1 MLNVFP
7 SYTQAKLHGRRIV
20 QFGFVLLLPF
30 FFTSCD
36 EPLPPHEDPKSLFQ
50 GELNPEYRYI
60 ASGSQLWINIFA
72 INTFDETLQAP
83 ARLEGTVEIVLE
95 RAPEYRKT
103 IALDRTLLVNPS
115 ILSQW
120 TGQVTVNAGDT
131 VQFRYRWNFVD
142 DNGIYLPSKVFKKI
156 HDPDFPDIFYA
167 DPEKFIIKG
176 SLQVFD
182 KIGQVTFQTVNYVV
196 NYYY

>member
-1 MLNVFP
+1 MLKVHFP
-7 SYTQAKLHGRRIV
+7 YRRARTQDRR
-20 QFGFVLLLPF
+20 FVPLGLILLLPI

-36 EPLPPHEDPKSLFQ
+36 ESLPLHEDPKSLFR

-60 ASGSQLWINIFA
+60 AGQLWINIFA

-83 ARLEGTVEIVLE
+83 ARLEGTMEIVLE
-95 RAPEYRKT
+95 RAPEHRKT

-131 VQFRYRWNFVD
+131 VQLRYRWNFVD
-142 DNGIYLPSKVFKKI
+142 DNGISLPDKVFKKI
-156 HDPDFPDIFYA
+156 HDPDFPDIYYA
-167 DPEKFIIKG
+167 NPEKFIIKG
-176 SLQVFD
+176 SFQVFD
-182 KIGQVTFQTVNYVV
+182 KIGQVTFQTVNYIV